1 MDMRM
6 IDLRTVETGVRLTQA
21 ERLAAQMRH
30 LAAMN
35 DAQLAEKKARNA
47 RRGLIP
53 MACITCRNVSPG
65 TSCIARLGV
74 CGDPPSLS
82 LP

>member
-47 RRGLIP
+47 RLGLVP
-53 MACITCRNVSPG
+53 MAIGVHHVPQSV
-65 TSCIARLGV
+65 ARHFLHCAIGGV
-74 CGDPPSLS
+74 R
-82 LP
+82 

>member
-1 MDMRM
+1 MMM

-30 LAAMN
+30 LSAMN

-47 RRGLIP
+47 RRGLVP
-53 MACITCRNVSPG
+53 MEIGVHHVPESV
-65 TSCIARLGV
+65 ARQFLHCTVGGV
-74 CGDPPSLS
+74 R
-82 LP
+82 

>member
-1 MDMRM
+1 MDMTM

-30 LAAMN
+30 LSAMN

-47 RRGLIP
+47 RRGLVP
-53 MACITCRNVSPG
+53 MAIGMHHVPKN
-65 TSCIARLGV
+65 IARHFLHCSIGGV
-74 CGDPPSLS
+74 R
-82 LP
+82 

>member
-1 MDMRM
+1 MLN
-6 IDLRTVETGVRLTQA
+6 DLRHVVTDVRLTQA

-47 RRGLIP
+47 RRGLKP
-53 MACITCRNVSPG
+53 MAI
-65 TSCIARLGV
+65 GV
-74 CGDPPSLS
+74 HFVPPHVAKHFQHSDSVGGCL
-82 LP
+82 